1 MLYLR
6 FGKSLFI
13 SMFEKYYDI
22 NKKDKFE
29 ELFGDLLGENKL
41 PMEDMSTEMVVAHI
55 NMLNK
60 INNKK
65 VFVLIDE
72 YVL

>member
-41 PMEDMSTEMVVAHI
+41 PMEDMSAEMVVAHI
-55 NMLNK
+55 NMLSK

>member
-29 ELFGDLLGENKL
+29 KLFGDLLGENKL
-41 PMEDMSTEMVVAHI
+41 PMENMSAEMVVAHI
-55 NMLNK
+55 NMLSK

>member
-29 ELFGDLLGENKL
+29 ELFGYLLGENKL
-41 PMEDMSTEMVVAHI
+41 PMEDMSAEMVVAHI
-55 NMLNK
+55 NMLSK
-60 INNKK
+60 IKIRK
-65 VFVLIDE
+65 YLS
-72 YVL
+72 

>member
-13 SMFEKYYDI
+13 SMFQKYYDI

-29 ELFGDLLGENKL
+29 GLWKYSAFDRTCRYYIRGF
-41 PMEDMSTEMVVAHI
+41 I
-55 NMLNK
+55 
-60 INNKK
+60 
-65 VFVLIDE
+65 
-72 YVL
+72 

>member
-6 FGKSLFI
+6 SGKSLFI

-41 PMEDMSTEMVVAHI
+41 PMEDMSAEMVVAHI
-55 NMLNK
+55 NMLSK

>member
-1 MLYLR
+1 
-6 FGKSLFI
+6 
-13 SMFEKYYDI
+13 
-22 NKKDKFE
+22 
-29 ELFGDLLGENKL
+29 
-41 PMEDMSTEMVVAHI
+41 MEDMSAEMVVAHI
-55 NMLNK
+55 NMLSK

>member
-1 MLYLR
+1 MLYIR

-41 PMEDMSTEMVVAHI
+41 AIENMSAEMVVAHI
-55 NMLNK
+55 NMLSK

-65 VFVLIDE
+65 VVVLIDE

>member
-6 FGKSLFI
+6 FGKNLFI

>member
-41 PMEDMSTEMVVAHI
+41 PMEDMSAEMVVAHI